1 MTKKAKKEMFDLLV
15 DFHETVAKPTME
27 MLIKDSEKR
36 ITKDLGGRLD
46 KVEERLDGV
55 EEKIDN
61 LGKKFD
67 VMKEEL
73 NSTQD
78 AQDKRLERLDEAV
91 GLAA

>member
-1 MTKKAKKEMFDLLV
+1 MYDLLV
-15 DFHETVAKPTME
+15 DFHENVTTPT
-27 MLIKDSEKR
+27 IKLVIQESEKR
-36 ITKDLGGRLD
+36 ITTNLDGRLD

-55 EEKIDN
+55 EERIDN

-78 AQDKRLERLDEAV
+78 VQDKRLERLEETM